1 MRRKHTDEGSL
12 STVAAASANVVVAAG
27 RGEEWALAYLY
38 RLIHPTLL
46 RYLGTCAPGEE
57 EDLAAE
63 VWLDVASALDRF
75 LGDLDDF
82 RRFVFS
88 IARRRAIDHGRKS
101 RRRSTQPVDVER
113 FDQIPDSADPEA
125 VVLERLNSQDAAR
138 MLRAVLPPEQAEVVL
153 LRVVAGLSV
162 AEVAALLGRRRGA
175 ISVLQHRALRRLAM
189 VLGHRALEP

>member
-1 MRRKHTDEGSL
+1 MRRKYPDEGSL
-12 STVAAASANVVVAAG
+12 STKAAASANVVVAAS

-38 RLIHPTLL
+38 RLIHPALL
-46 RYLGTCAPGEE
+46 HYLGTCAPGEE

-82 RRFVFS
+82 RRFVFT

-101 RRRSTQPVDVER
+101 SRRSTQPVDGES
-113 FDQIPDSADPEA
+113 FDQIPGSVDPEA

-138 MLRAVLPPEQAEVVL
+138 MIRAALPPEQAEVVL

-175 ISVLQHRALRRLAM
+175 ISVLQHRALRRLAA
-189 VLGHRALEP
+189 VLAHRALEG